1 MTVKYSS
8 IICFSLLVVFLSAP
22 AIADVQWARE
32 ERTKMFGRLLAEGP
46 DYKIYSPDAE
56 WNANVPTCPAKFT
69 QQPVLTND
77 QRNATFERK
86 WAYEKEHKTPLYKQ
100 HQKFMEENQEQ
111 MRQLPRLLYQNKTI
125 TREEYQKIFDELRKE
140 QTDSTEWLNKEYK
153 RIEIESEQFVSDSN
167 PVFNI
172 YIEHDIKNPDATII
186 PLNKGVPTEDFIAK
200 LNQTLKPFA
209 NQCGNLENVFVQHF
223 YKDHFELDVE
233 RHWAWPE
240 RGVIAYPYQLRNGN
254 LEVIPPRPSLDE
266 NGIPFRYDP
275 TENPALTLNGFN
287 THKNDVL
294 TVNAFYRKDH
304 YNLQTRKPGIVYKYD
319 EFWSKFYNF
328 DNPRRIFDGDF
339 KLYKNSA
346 KFKVYFNS
354 YADLFS
360 VQCKDHVKEF
370 VKYLI
375 PSSEKISTTYYMDGH
390 QESQYRDTYEEEY
403 IDRRF
408 TPQWNEYRT
417 AVFYY
422 FFAKTLSGIKKDEK
436 TIFEMN
442 SKEIAEK
449 VSDTLEENE
458 AFQMGKFFKENTCD
472 SATMTQLGENL
483 VRAANGLPSLQEE
496 GVQLAGANNES
507 DPPGQAPAKYLPPP
521 KPEKIISREIT
532 REVKAKEEAPPKDTA
547 GWERFMDIQT
557 KRAEYIESKLTGEGV
572 ANTFSTRLKEDPYQ
586 ERFDAILKMADE
598 PAASGGEDVQESN
611 ESVQEPAVT
620 QGRRGR
626 APQNSGTQRT
636 SPYNRKAASV
646 TARSANPKAALIQK
660 MNDEYLKLIE
670 EIKGDFVPKIQTTRD
685 TQERQALQAEVRRI
699 MQKYSQKFQRE
710 IMLIQQTR

>member
-1 MTVKYSS
+1 M
-8 IICFSLLVVFLSAP
+8 ICFFLLVVFLSAP

-46 DYKIYSPDAE
+46 DYKVYSPDAE

-77 QRNATFERK
+77 QRNATYERK

-125 TREEYQKIFDELRKE
+125 TREEDQKIFDELRKE

-153 RIEIESEQFVSDSN
+153 RIEIESEQFVSEAN
-167 PVFNI
+167 PYFNL
-172 YIEHDIKNPDATII
+172 YVEHTSVNPDSTII
-186 PLNKGVPTEDFIAK
+186 PLKDGLPRAEFIAG
-200 LNQTLKPFA
+200 LNDSLKPFL
-209 NQCGNLENVFVQHF
+209 NRCGNLESVSVQHF
-223 YKDHFELDVE
+223 YKDEYEFDVE
-233 RHWAWPE
+233 RNWRWPE
-240 RGVIAYPYQLRNGN
+240 RSVISYSYQLRSGT
-254 LEVIPPRPSLDE
+254 LEIIPPRRSFDGGLMF
-266 NGIPFRYDP
+266 NYDP
-275 TENPALTLNGFN
+275 AQNRDLTLKGFVD
-287 THKNDVL
+287 HKEEVL
-294 TVNAFYRKDH
+294 YVNAAHRKDH
-304 YNLQTRKPGIVYKYD
+304 YSLQTRKPGIVYKYD
-319 EFWSKFYNF
+319 EYWSKFHNF
-328 DNPRRIFDGDF
+328 ENPRRIFDGDF
-339 KLYKNSA
+339 KLYKDSG

-360 VQCKDHVKEF
+360 VQCKDHVKDF

-390 QESQYRDTYEEEY
+390 QESQYRDTYEEVY
-403 IDRRF
+403 IDKRF
-408 TPQWNEYRT
+408 TPQWSEYRP

-422 FFAKTLSGIKKDEK
+422 FFAKALSGIKKDEK

-442 SKEIAEK
+442 TKEIAEK

-458 AFQMGKFFKENTCD
+458 AFQMGRFFKENTCE

-483 VRAANGLPSLQEE
+483 ARAANGLPSLQEE
-496 GVQLAGANNES
+496 GVQLPGANKES

-521 KPEKIISREIT
+521 KPEKIVSREIT
-532 REVKAKEEAPPKDTA
+532 REAKAKEDAPPKDTA
-547 GWERFMDIQT
+547 GWERFMEIQT

-586 ERFDAILKMADE
+586 ERFDAIMKMADE

-611 ESVQEPAVT
+611 EPVQEPAVT

-626 APQNSGTQRT
+626 APQSSGVQRT
-636 SPYNRKAASV
+636 NPYNRKAASI